1 VSIDATTSP
10 EPVRVVVVDDDDDF
24 RLMLRVQ
31 LNLQPGVEVVGTA
44 ADGRE
49 ALDVVDALRPD
60 AVAMDLLMPVLDG
73 FSAIGQLRE
82 RRPEVGVVAYTAV
95 AGRYARERVGELDA
109 ELVLKSGDPTPLVAA
124 LHRSVRRAA
133 ERNGDPQLS

>member
-1 VSIDATTSP
+1 VTIDPAAP
-10 EPVRVVVVDDDDDF
+10 DEPVRVVVVDDDDDF

-31 LNLQPGVEVVGTA
+31 LNLQPGVEVIGTA

-73 FSAIGQLRE
+73 FSAIVQLRE

-95 AGRYARERVGELDA
+95 AGRYARERVSELDA
-109 ELVLKSGDPTPLVAA
+109 ELVLKSGDPSPLVAA
-124 LHRSVRRAA
+124 LHRSIRRAS
-133 ERNGDPQLS
+133 ERTGDPQPS